1 MTFGRR
7 NYIQL
12 LNQIDFMETRQDK
25 RKSDIVKYRK
35 YLKEGLNQQFCNR
48 VINQIQKNYDK
59 AQIEIEDKYR
69 RLDRPEH
76 KRLDRTDHTEYITV
90 GNPNFEIFPTR

>member
-25 RKSDIVKYRK
+25 RESDIVKYRK
-35 YLKEGLNQQFCNR
+35 DLKAGANPQFCNR
-48 VINQIQKNYDK
+48 IINQIQKNYDK
-59 AQIEIEDKYR
+59 AQIELEDKYR

-76 KRLDRTDHTEYITV
+76 TEYVTV